1 MAFYGVLQRPEERE
15 SLGSQL
21 GKGLGSG
28 IGQGVSDFVQR
39 IIGKKRESE
48 ENEALQRLTGQDFTG
63 ISPEIKKE
71 FLKLYTGG
79 RSQKEEQKN
88 QMLETGLGTI
98 QKMRELLEFSG
109 GFTSSPINKFMSLVP
124 GETQKK
130 RAELAQLGTSLIP
143 LAAAGVSIRN
153 QKEFDKYS
161 KIITDPNSSPS
172 ELEGALNGLEGII
185 SRQLNNPLKED
196 NEEIAKYSAKDS
208 PTTSSEMVK
217 VLSPEGK
224 VVSVPKK
231 DVKAA
236 MKAGGK
242 VVR

>member
-1 MAFYGVLQRPEERE
+1 MAFFGVIQRPEERE
-15 SLGSQL
+15 SLGAQL
-21 GKGLGSG
+21 GRGLGAG
-28 IGQGVSDFVQR
+28 IGQGASDFAQR
-39 IIGKKRESE
+39 IVGKRKEAE
-48 ENEALQRLTGQDFTG
+48 ENEALKRITGQDFTG
-63 ISPEIKKE
+63 MSPEIKRE

-79 RSQKEEQKN
+79 RSQKEQEKH

-98 QKMRELLEFSG
+98 QKMRELLEYSG
-109 GFTSSPINKFMSLVP
+109 GFTSNPINKLMGLIP

-153 QKEFDKYS
+153 QREFDKYS

-172 ELEGALNGLEGII
+172 ELEGALDGLESII
-185 SRQLNNPLKED
+185 GRQLSNPEKEE
-196 NEEIAKYSAKDS
+196 NEIAKFS
-208 PTTSSEMVK
+208 PREAPNTSSEMVK
-217 VLSPEGK
+217 VVSPEGK
-224 VVSVPKK
+224 IVAIPKK

-242 VVR
+242 VVK